1 MTLPNF
7 LIVGAAK
14 AGTTSLYNYLDQHPQ
29 VYMSP
34 RKEPRYFAPEYYT
47 TFYHHAIGN
56 LYRENGL
63 SRQEYEALFDGVT
76 DEIAIGEAS
85 TEYLFFE
92 KSAERIKQTIPDAKI
107 LIVLRNPIERAF
119 SAYCFHVR
127 DGRETLSFEEA
138 LAQEPIR
145 AEQHWQVGWL
155 YKRGGFYYDQVNRY
169 YKLFEN
175 HKIKIILWKDLN
187 DDPQA
192 VCAEIFDFLG
202 VDPSFVPE
210 LSRAN
215 KSIRPRSQ
223 ALNRYVF
230 KNRSLKK
237 RIRSLLPAKMYAVLA
252 NPLKKLFYA
261 EKDSIQPQLKA
272 HLRKCYYDDVRKLE
286 RLISRDL
293 SHWIKE

>member
-14 AGTTSLYNYLDQHPQ
+14 AGTTSLYQYLAQHPQ

-56 LYRENGL
+56 LYREKGL

-76 DEIAIGEAS
+76 NEIAIGEAS

-92 KSAERIKQTIPDAKI
+92 KSAERIKQTIPDARI
-107 LIVLRNPIERAF
+107 LIVLRDPIERAF
-119 SAYCFHVR
+119 SAYCFHLR

-138 LAQEPIR
+138 LVQEPVR
-145 AEQHWQVGWL
+145 AEQHWQVGWF
-155 YKRGGFYYDQVNRY
+155 YKQGGFYYEQVNRY
-169 YKLFEN
+169 YKLFE
-175 HKIKIILWKDLN
+175 HDKIKIILWDDLN
-187 DDPQA
+187 QNPQA
-192 VCAEIFDFLG
+192 VCAEVFDFLA
-202 VDPSFVPE
+202 VDPGFVPE

-215 KSIRPRSQ
+215 KSLKPRNLT
-223 ALNRYVF
+223 LNRYVF

-237 RIRSLLPAKMYAVLA
+237 RIRSLLPTETYAA
-252 NPLKKLFYA
+252 FSKPLKKIFYTQ
-261 EKDSIQPQLKA
+261 KDPIQPQLKA
-272 HLRKCYYDDVRKLE
+272 QLRNCYHDDICKLE